1 MNNGVNFGLINGYR
15 HNVPPPLQFLCF
27 FLTDKL
33 IYLFI
38 KKFHLDSFLKLGNS
52 ALVISLLEVL
62 RIMLTLKTGKRMPLN
77 GNILTTCVEK
87 SIPC

>member
-1 MNNGVNFGLINGYR
+1 MCHLPYNSSAFFSLI
-15 HNVPPPLQFLCF
+15 
-27 FLTDKL
+27 TL
-33 IYLFI
+33 IYLLI
-38 KKFHLDSFLKLGNS
+38 KKFHRDSFLKLGNS